1 MPLSLGK
8 WMVQHCKMQSLSG
21 LKKLVKS
28 IVQVWPSSRGWDSE
42 PKILD
47 FLDFCLA
54 PPFFQMMER
63 NEKENVR
70 LFTGRI
76 AASGG

>member
-1 MPLSLGK
+1 MPLGLGK

-28 IVQVWPSSRGWDSE
+28 IFQVWPSLRGWDRE
-42 PKILD
+42 PKIFD
-47 FLDFCLA
+47 FLDSVSL
-54 PPFFQMMER
+54 PLFQMMER

>member
-42 PKILD
+42 PKIFD
-47 FLDFCLA
+47 FLDSVSL
-54 PPFFQMMER
+54 PLFQMMER